1 MAFMLRRGSRAAA
14 SRALALGRAESY
26 HSVAAW
32 RVGGPTALLRG
43 VQPGEDGGFGGKG
56 PGSDHWGGVRG
67 RGVGA
72 FAGIDKPFALGGA
85 QTRALHASTPSQ
97 GKRDGSVSPTVLEDL
112 LKVQTRSHPR
122 THRETHRSPN
132 PKAKTKIPRTIT
144 HLNRTYSHPTSTE
157 RAGGGDQGGHRRSHE
172 E

>member
-56 PGSDHWGGVRG
+56 PVSDHWGGVRG

-112 LKVQTRSHPR
+112 LKVPTRSHPR

-132 PKAKTKIPRTIT
+132 PKSQNQNPQNNHSPQSYLFPPHIDRT
-144 HLNRTYSHPTSTE
+144 RRRWGSRRTSTI
-157 RAGGGDQGGHRRSHE
+157 S
-172 E
+172 

>member
-1 MAFMLRRGSRAAA
+1 MATMLRRGSRAAA

-56 PGSDHWGGVRG
+56 PVSDHWGGVRG

-85 QTRALHASTPSQ
+85 QTRALHAATPSQ

-112 LKVQTRSHPR
+112 LKVPTRSHPR
-122 THRETHRSPN
+122 TLGRPIDRQIQSQSQ
-132 PKAKTKIPRTIT
+132 IPRTFI
-144 HLNRTYSHPTSTE
+144 HLNRTYSPPHIDRTRRRWGSRRTSTT
-157 RAGGGDQGGHRRSHE
+157 S
-172 E
+172 